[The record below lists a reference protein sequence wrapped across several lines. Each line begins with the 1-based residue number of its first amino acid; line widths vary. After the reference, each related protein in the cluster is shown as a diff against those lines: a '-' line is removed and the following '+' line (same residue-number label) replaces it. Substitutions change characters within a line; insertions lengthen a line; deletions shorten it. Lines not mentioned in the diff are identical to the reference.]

1 MIVGNYCVCLCV
13 VLRVSLRKHTEV
25 SKKKKNL
32 WVYFEMARGERKTC
46 GVHVNI
52 HWLYIDYCCDSVMN
66 TQGYCSIPSVFCVYL
81 KDHMI
86 FTKITRGEEKSRESR
101 KRRNKREGEEM
112 GRRG

>member
-1 MIVGNYCVCLCV
+1 MIVGNQCVCLCV
-13 VLRVSLRKHTEV
+13 ILRVSLRKHTEV

-66 TQGYCSIPSVFCVYL
+66 TQGFTAVSPLFFVF
-81 KDHMI
+81 I
-86 FTKITRGEEKSRESR
+86 
-101 KRRNKREGEEM
+101 
-112 GRRG
+112 

>member
-25 SKKKKNL
+25 SKKKTKL

-52 HWLYIDYCCDSVMN
+52 PWLYIDYCCDSVMN
-66 TQGYCSIPSVFCVYL
+66 TQGFTAVSPLFFVF
-81 KDHMI
+81 I
-86 FTKITRGEEKSRESR
+86 
-101 KRRNKREGEEM
+101 
-112 GRRG
+112 

>member
-13 VLRVSLRKHTEV
+13 ILRVSLRKNTEV

-52 HWLYIDYCCDSVMN
+52 HWLYIDYC
-66 TQGYCSIPSVFCVYL
+66 
-81 KDHMI
+81 
-86 FTKITRGEEKSRESR
+86 
-101 KRRNKREGEEM
+101 
-112 GRRG
+112 